1 MEILDK
7 SLQLLKEHPLCDHCL
22 GRMFARYGR
31 GLKNEERG
39 AAIKAA
45 LTMEA
50 HKEISSGGEET
61 LRVLW
66 TNGAYEPAMKALVF
80 EGREV
85 SEQPKSC
92 EVCGGVMDKLG
103 DAVRDAL
110 SQLSEIQWSTF
121 LVATVGAE
129 PIMKK
134 EEALAVN
141 NGLEGYES
149 VKWEINREV
158 GKAISAATGKEV
170 ELKNP
175 DVIVEVHPLSMTV
188 SLNISPVYVYGRYLK
203 LERGIPQ
210 SRWLC
215 SYCHGKGCPHCNFT
229 GKKYPTSV
237 EEEIAAVL
245 VPLAKAEGEKI
256 HAAGREDVDARM
268 LGSGR
273 PFVMELLSPKIRQID
288 LSSAEEAIREH
299 SGGKVEVRGLKLV
312 GKEAVSVVKGEE
324 KSKKTYEG
332 VIESAEDVT
341 DDDISVLNS
350 AFNGVEITQRTPTR
364 VSRRR
369 ADLVRKKTIYELKVE
384 RVDSKT
390 LKFVVKA
397 EGGTYIKELISG
409 DGGRTLPSLSSKIG
423 KSLKCKLL
431 DVMEVEGPFESQ
443 GI

>member
-1 MEILDK
+1 MEILEK
-7 SLQLLKEHPLCDHCL
+7 SLGLLKEHSLCDHCL

-31 GLKNEERG
+31 GLKNEQRG
-39 AAIKAA
+39 AAIKAT

-50 HKEISSGGEET
+50 HKQISSGGEDT
-61 LRVLW
+61 LRILW
-66 TNGAYEPAMKALVF
+66 VNGGYDPALKALIF

-85 SEQPKSC
+85 NEQPKKC
-92 EVCGGVMDKLG
+92 EVCGGMLENMEN
-103 DAVRDAL
+103 AVKDAL
-110 SQLSEIQWSTF
+110 SQLSEIQWNTF

-134 EEALAVN
+134 EEALAVS

-158 GKAISAATGKEV
+158 GKAISLATGKEV
-170 ELKNP
+170 QLKNP
-175 DVIVEVHPLSMTV
+175 DVIVEVHPISMTV

-203 LERGIPQ
+203 MERGIPQ
-210 SRWLC
+210 SKWLC
-215 SYCHGKGCPHCNFT
+215 SYCKGKGCPHCNFT

-268 LGSGR
+268 LGNGR
-273 PFVMELLSPKIRQID
+273 PFVMELLRPKLREFD
-288 LSSAEEAIREH
+288 LSLAEQAIKDH
-299 SGGKVEVRGLKLV
+299 SGGKVEVKGLKLV
-312 GKEAVSVVKGEE
+312 GKEVINLVKSEE

-332 VIESAEDVT
+332 IIESTEEIT
-341 DDDISVLNS
+341 DDDLAVLNS

-369 ADLVRKKTIYELKVE
+369 ADLVRKKTIYELRVE
-384 RVDSKT
+384 RIDSKT
-390 LKFVVKA
+390 LTFRVKA

-409 DGGRTLPSLSSKIG
+409 DGGRTSPSLSSKIG

-431 DVMEVEGPFESQ
+431 DVIEVEGPFESE